1 MNAETS
7 RETHVL
13 VEQTG
18 SLGVITLNR
27 PKALNSLTY
36 DMVQA
41 VDAALTR
48 FQTEATVAAVLVCG
62 AGERGLCAGG
72 DIRQV
77 VESVKAGKTDQAAAF
92 WRDEYRMNA
101 RISHFPKPYIAIM
114 DGITMGGG
122 VGISAHGS
130 HRIVTE
136 RLRLAMPETGIGF
149 FPDVGATWLLTRKP
163 GEFGLFMGLTGEIVG
178 PDDAVRVGLADHFVP
193 SEKIAALREAL
204 SAVPP
209 GGAAGAVSAA
219 IARFAQSPPPSPS
232 SDAER
237 DLIDR
242 VFAHETIEAILEAL
256 AREEGAFAARIL
268 GVLKSRS
275 PTALKIALRML
286 RLARDSKSLEEC
298 LDREFAGSARI
309 LQLPDFHEGVRA
321 AVVDKD
327 RNPRWQPASLAEVSE
342 ADIAPF
348 FKPHKEPPF
357 GRP

>member
-1 MNAETS
+1 MTADLNTEN
-7 RETHVL
+7 HVL

-36 DMVQA
+36 EMVQA

-48 FQTEATVAAVLVCG
+48 FEGEPSVAAVLVCG

-77 VESVKAGKTDQAAAF
+77 LESVKAGKTAQAAAF

-163 GEFGLFMGLTGEIVG
+163 GEFGLFMGLTGEIIG
-178 PDDAVRVGLADHFVP
+178 ADDAIRVGLADAFVP

-209 GGAAGAVSAA
+209 GGGAGAVSAA
-219 IARFAQSPPPSPS
+219 IARFVQTPPPSPV
-232 SDAER
+232 SDADR
-237 DLIDR
+237 AMIDR
-242 VFAHETIEAILEAL
+242 VFAHETVEGILAAL
-256 AREEGAFAARIL
+256 EQEEGAFAARIL
-268 GVLKSRS
+268 GVLNSRS

-286 RLARDSKSLEEC
+286 RLARGSPSLEEC
-298 LDREFAGSARI
+298 LNREFAGSAQI
-309 LQLPDFHEGVRA
+309 LTLGDFHEGVRA
-321 AVVDKD
+321 AVIDKD
-327 RNPRWQPASLAEVSE
+327 RNPRWQPASLAEVTE
-342 ADIAPF
+342 GTIAPF
-348 FKPHKEPPF
+348 FKPHQEPPF